1 MVPGDVPSLLL
12 ALLYPILMP
21 LLPVERLYWLYLLSA
36 LGVGAAVFFL
46 KERPASRLGVRAF
59 LRFCFPKRVYFHP
72 SARVDYVY
80 FLLNRPL
87 YLLLVVPVAL
97 TSTPISAA
105 TVRALEAAFGNLEA
119 VAESPAWASLL
130 LTLAVVLAADLGIF
144 LVHYLQHKLPML
156 WEFHKVHHSALVLT
170 PITAYRMHPVDDLLT
185 LGIIAPLTGVVDGV
199 FTYGFGGGAAMITV
213 MQLNVFLFTFY
224 VLGFHLRHSHIWL
237 SYGPLLS
244 RVLISPAQHQIHHSM
259 DPQHVDKNLGFI
271 FAFWDLI
278 AGTLF
283 VPARESTLSYGVRRL
298 EEREFSSA
306 VRLFWR
312 PFRNTFSVVRQAVRG

>member
-1 MVPGDVPSLLL
+1 MTLGDVPSFLL
-12 ALLYPILMP
+12 AVLYPIFMP

-36 LGVGAAVFFL
+36 LGIGAAVFAL
-46 KERPASRLGVRAF
+46 KERRASGLRLGA
-59 LRFCFPKRVYFHP
+59 LLHFCFPKRVYFHP
-72 SARVDYVY
+72 SARVDYIY
-80 FLLNRPL
+80 FFLNRPL
-87 YLLLVVPVAL
+87 YFLLVVPIAL

-105 TVRALEAAFGNLEA
+105 IVGALEATFGNLEA
-119 VAESPAWASLL
+119 VSESSAWASLL

-144 LVHYLQHKLPML
+144 LAHYLQHKVPAL

-170 PITAYRMHPVDDLLT
+170 PITAYRMHPIDDLLT
-185 LGIIAPLTGVVDGV
+185 LGIVAPLTGVVDAV

-213 MQLNVFLFTFY
+213 LQLNVFLFTFY

-271 FAFWDLI
+271 FSFWDLI
-278 AGTLF
+278 AGSLF
-283 VPARESTLSYGVRRL
+283 VPERERTLSYGVRSL
-298 EEREFSSA
+298 DDREFSSA

-312 PFRNTFSVVRQAVRG
+312 PFRNSFSVMRQASRG